1 METCRRLW
9 SDEAGFIVS
18 AELVLVSTILV
29 IGMIVG
35 LVSVRN
41 QVVQELVD
49 VGQAVGSLSQSYAY
63 GGINKWWMAFTDG
76 AYYVDKVDFCQ
87 AERQEPG
94 FEPGGI
100 CIIANYPAGAP
111 WCPPNGELGAHQG
124 HY

>member
-49 VGQAVGSLSQSYAY
+49 VGQAIGNLSQSYAF
-63 GGINKWWMAFTDG
+63 GGVNKWWMAFTEG
-76 AYYVDKVDFCQ
+76 AYYNDKIDFCQ
-87 AERQEPG
+87 AECQVPG
-94 FEPGGI
+94 WEPGGI
-100 CIIANYPAGAP
+100 HIVWNYPAGAL
-111 WCPPNGELGAHQG
+111 WCPANHELGAHCE